1 MIKAARTVGFLLSLF
16 SLSALAAPQT
26 FEQAK
31 AETRQFVYHDQT
43 KAGTFYCGCEWQWAG
58 RSGGRVDLE
67 SCGYQIRSQ
76 ENRAVRIEW
85 EHVVPA
91 SNFGRARQCWQN
103 GGRKNCNA
111 TDPVFNAM
119 EADLHNLTP
128 SIGEIN
134 ANRSN
139 YNFGMLPSTPKQH
152 GACDFKVDFKGRTA
166 EPRDEVKGR
175 IARIYFYMHDRYNI
189 RMSKQQQQLLMAWD
203 KQFPVTERERERD
216 RRIASRMGHNNPFV
230 TGERKW
236 TLNHK
241 NTADGIVTPI
251 PASHPASPE
260 NKPIVDTDKIR
271 GNRNSRVYHLPAGC
285 PSYDAMKP
293 KNIVEFSSEA
303 EAQAA
308 GFRKAGN
315 CR

>member
-1 MIKAARTVGFLLSLF
+1 MVKTTRFIGLLLFFAAFQAF
-16 SLSALAAPQT
+16 AAPQT

-31 AETRQFVYHDQT
+31 IEAQQFIYHDRT
-43 KAGTFYCGCEWQWAG
+43 KAGTFYCGCNWEWVG

-76 ENRAVRIEW
+76 ENRAIRIEW

-103 GGRKNCNA
+103 GGRQNCNA

-166 EPRDEVKGR
+166 EPRDEVKGQ
-175 IARIYFYMHDRYNI
+175 IARIYFYMHDRYNM
-189 RMSKQQQQLLMAWD
+189 RMSRQQQKLMMAWD
-203 KQFPVTERERERD
+203 KQFPVNDWERERD
-216 RRIASRMGHNNPFV
+216 KRIASRMGHSNPFV
-230 TGERKW
+230 TGERQW

-241 NTADGIVTPI
+241 NTADGIVSRI
-251 PASHPASPE
+251 PEEHPAYPG
-260 NKPIVDTDKIR
+260 NKAVAAFGKIR

-285 PSYDAMKP
+285 PSYDAMSP

-303 EAQAA
+303 EAQSS